1 MKKQNIRFTVT
12 LSENAS
18 DLLKQALVM
27 NEFDE
32 YLEFLLEDEI
42 QKAASE
48 TVIRSITDVCRSLCL
63 TSKNIRENP
72 SAEYS
77 KTQSYKD
84 MLLYAQQL
92 ELRGQYRELN
102 SRLHSLNRYLSH
114 LEEQKP
120 YEPSVPFLKERDSL
134 LQEMRDIDSRMKANN
149 ARLPEE
155 YPHVQPYEAEDSEEE

>member
-32 YLEFLLEDEI
+32 YLEFLLEEEI

-63 TSKNIRENP
+63 TSKDCRKDP
-72 SAEYS
+72 SADYPRA
-77 KTQSYKD
+77 QSYKD

-92 ELRGQYRELN
+92 ELRGQYREL
-102 SRLHSLNRYLSH
+102 SSKLHSLNRYLSH
-114 LEEQKP
+114 LEEQNA
-120 YEPSVPFLKERDSL
+120 YEPSLPFQEERKAL
-134 LQEMRDIDSRMKANN
+134 LQQLREIDSRMKTNN
-149 ARLPEE
+149 AKLPEK
-155 YPHVQPYEAEDSEEE
+155 YPHIQPPLSKPGEEK

>member
-1 MKKQNIRFTVT
+1 
-12 LSENAS
+12 
-18 DLLKQALVM
+18 M

-48 TVIRSITDVCRSLCL
+48 TVIRSITDVCRSLCYA
-63 TSKNIRENP
+63 SKGIRENP
-72 SAEYS
+72 SAEYPRA
-77 KTQSYKD
+77 KSYQD

-114 LEEQKP
+114 LEERES
-120 YEPSVPFLKERDSL
+120 YEPSLPFLKERDSL
-134 LQEMRDIDSRMKANN
+134 LQEMRDIDSRMKTNN
-149 ARLPEE
+149 AKLPEK
-155 YPHVQPYEAEDSEEE
+155 YPHIQPPLSKPGEEE